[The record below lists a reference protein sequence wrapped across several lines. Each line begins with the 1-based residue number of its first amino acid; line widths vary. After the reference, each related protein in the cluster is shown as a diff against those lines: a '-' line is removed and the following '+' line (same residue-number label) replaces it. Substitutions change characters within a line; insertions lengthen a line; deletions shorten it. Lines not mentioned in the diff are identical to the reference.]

1 MDRKV
6 AIVTG
11 ASGCI
16 GKSICEKLAKL
27 NMDIIINYNND
38 LESAENI
45 KTICEDL
52 GVKALIY
59 KGDISKKDNAEN
71 LIKFTIDNFQKI
83 DVLVNNAGIAKDN
96 LTLRMSDEDFR
107 EVIDVNLLSTFYM
120 MKFAS
125 KFMIKKRQGSIINI
139 SSIVG
144 IRGNI
149 GQINYAASKAGI
161 IGMTKTLAKELGRK
175 NIRVNSVAPGFIKT
189 KMTDKLSDEIKD
201 DILRNIPLNKLGECE
216 DIANIVGFLAMDESR
231 YITGQVISVD
241 GGMNI

>member
-11 ASGCI
+11 ASGGI

-71 LIKFTIDNFQKI
+71 LIKFTVDNFQKI

-149 GQINYAASKAGI
+149 GQINYSASKAGI

>member
-1 MDRKV
+1 
-6 AIVTG
+6 
-11 ASGCI
+11 
-16 GKSICEKLAKL
+16 
-27 NMDIIINYNND
+27 MDIIINYNND

-216 DIANIVGFLAMDESR
+216 DIANIVGFLSMYESR

>member
-11 ASGCI
+11 ASGGI

-189 KMTDKLSDEIKD
+189 KMTDKLSDEIKG

-216 DIANIVGFLAMDESR
+216 DIANIVGFLAIDESR